1 MSRMVKFQK
10 YFFLS
15 VAFLLGS
22 IIPLYG
28 NVFNFVLLV
37 FVLLMFCKER
47 RRMLTN
53 LRTERL
59 YVWVNVVFLLYFTIH
74 TVVVLL
80 RGSPIA
86 KPSYGTFEALL
97 LNFILV
103 PVWVVTW
110 RDWITPDLIKK
121 FLFYFSLGCL
131 LLNIYI
137 FFLVAGKQL
146 FIAPREALDVL
157 YDTRFGENR
166 DVLGSKYWLEVQAML
181 LAVSALIVYCLM
193 IIEKRRRI
201 LFMCMF
207 GMFVIFLS
215 FTVTKSAIFG
225 FLLGFVV
232 INIYLLRKFSF
243 VRQFWFIGG
252 FLVVV
257 TSFLLIMDLSKYEER
272 IHQVEQEVQSVREGT
287 FIGATVA
294 PRIAFIK
301 ESYKH
306 RDEFAL
312 WGLGVMTKN
321 RVKAWYESS
330 DMNIAQFNNVN
341 NTFLQYWITAGV
353 VGLGVVVFLF
363 FAPLYRM
370 IRRKKFSFLIL
381 AIILAFFSVS
391 NSCVTLSWA
400 NSRALMLIFFAM
412 FYFYGDIF
420 FQLERNI
427 PRDEKP
433 SI

>member
-1 MSRMVKFQK
+1 
-10 YFFLS
+10 
-15 VAFLLGS
+15 
-22 IIPLYG
+22 
-28 NVFNFVLLV
+28 
-37 FVLLMFCKER
+37 
-47 RRMLTN
+47 
-53 LRTERL
+53 
-59 YVWVNVVFLLYFTIH
+59 
-74 TVVVLL
+74 
-80 RGSPIA
+80 
-86 KPSYGTFEALL
+86 
-97 LNFILV
+97 
-103 PVWVVTW
+103 
-110 RDWITPDLIKK
+110 
-121 FLFYFSLGCL
+121 
-131 LLNIYI
+131 
-137 FFLVAGKQL
+137 
-146 FIAPREALDVL
+146 
-157 YDTRFGENR
+157 
-166 DVLGSKYWLEVQAML
+166 
-181 LAVSALIVYCLM
+181 
-193 IIEKRRRI
+193 
-201 LFMCMF
+201 
-207 GMFVIFLS
+207 
-215 FTVTKSAIFG
+215 
-225 FLLGFVV
+225 
-232 INIYLLRKFSF
+232 
-243 VRQFWFIGG
+243 
-252 FLVVV
+252 
-257 TSFLLIMDLSKYEER
+257 MDLSKYEER

-353 VGLGVVVFLF
+353 IGLGVVIFLF

-427 PRDEKP
+427 PRDEKS